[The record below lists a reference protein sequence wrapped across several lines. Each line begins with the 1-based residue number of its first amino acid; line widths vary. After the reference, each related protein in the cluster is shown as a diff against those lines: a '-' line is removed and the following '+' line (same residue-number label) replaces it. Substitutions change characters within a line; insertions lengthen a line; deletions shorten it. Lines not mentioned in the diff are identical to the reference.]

1 MFVSG
6 LYQTSVSCPLCLL
19 LSEDSGPNP
28 HLAKISAVSVASV
41 KSCQFKRVEDPAL
54 QVTGVASSSFG

>member
-1 MFVSG
+1 MSPHALSNLFHALFVFSFHKIQDQI
-6 LYQTSVSCPLCLL
+6 LTWC
-19 LSEDSGPNP
+19 
-28 HLAKISAVSVASV
+28 KISAVSVASV